1 MTNRSAHLAKA
12 FDAVGSR
19 CMLQAGKHTVEIYVL
34 RYVNDLSFQLDCETS
49 LTGPERQRAQGLRA
63 SGAQS
68 AFVQRRA
75 CLRWLRET
83 AFGNLSSPTAKANAL
98 ELPVNEY
105 TISVSSSGP
114 YAIFAASCSARRIG
128 LDVEIPDETHNTS
141 ELAQELFSTFEAK
154 ALKEASP
161 ERANTMFYRIWRL
174 KEAAL
179 KFHGCGLA
187 TGLNGTCFIPNSDGL
202 ITVYQKA
209 RRGLYGSTAPA
220 FFEGRFNNLDLALAL
235 PAMPGDEGL
244 WQVAKAT
251 QRVQSQKLKTKTSQI
266 RFGT

>member
-1 MTNRSAHLAKA
+1 MTNRSANLAKV

-19 CMLQAGKHTVEIYVL
+19 CTLQAGKYAVEIYVL
-34 RYVNDLSFQLDCETS
+34 RYVDDPSFQLDCETS

-63 SGAQS
+63 SGAQ
-68 AFVQRRA
+68 ADFIQRRA

-83 AFGNLSSPTAKANAL
+83 AFGDLPSATAKATAL
-98 ELPVNEY
+98 ELPSNEY
-105 TISVSSSGP
+105 PISVSSSGR

-128 LDVEIPDETHNTS
+128 LDVEIPDETHSTA

-154 ALKEASP
+154 VIKEANS
-161 ERANTMFYRIWRL
+161 ETANAMFYRIWRL

-179 KFHGCGLA
+179 KFHACGLA
-187 TGLNGTCFIPNSDGL
+187 RGLNGTCFIPNSEGQ

-209 RRGLYGSTAPA
+209 RRGPYGSIASA

-251 QRVQSQKLKTKTSQI
+251 QRVQSQKLKAKTSQI

>member
-1 MTNRSAHLAKA
+1 MTNRSANLAKV
-12 FDAVGSR
+12 FDTVGSR
-19 CMLQAGKHTVEIYVL
+19 CTLQAGKHAVEIYVL
-34 RYVNDLSFQLDCETS
+34 RYVDDLHFQLDCETS

-63 SGAQS
+63 SDAQ
-68 AFVQRRA
+68 ADFIQRRA

-83 AFGNLSSPTAKANAL
+83 AFGDLPSATAKATVL
-98 ELPVNEY
+98 ELPGNEY
-105 TISVSSSGP
+105 TISVSSSGR

-154 ALKEASP
+154 ALKAASP
-161 ERANTMFYRIWRL
+161 ERANAMFYRIWRL

-187 TGLNGTCFIPNSDGL
+187 KGLNGTCFIPNSEGQ
-202 ITVYQKA
+202 ITVYQKD
-209 RRGLYGSTAPA
+209 RHRLYGSTASA

>member
-1 MTNRSAHLAKA
+1 MEAGYY
-12 FDAVGSR
+12 AVD
-19 CMLQAGKHTVEIYVL
+19 IYL
-34 RYVNDLSFQLDCETS
+34 WRYVDDRSFQRDCLAELSTQ
-49 LTGPERQRAQGLRA
+49 ERQRAQELYA
-63 SGAQS
+63 PGARS
-68 AFVQRRA
+68 TFVQRRA
-75 CLRWLRET
+75 YLGWLLREN
-83 AFGNLSSPTAKANAL
+83 FGATSGPTKSGLNHTH
-98 ELPVNEY
+98 P
-105 TISVSSSGP
+105 TSDCGISVSSSGTHAI
-114 YAIFAASCSARRIG
+114 YAVGSGIKRIG
-128 LDVEIPDETHNTS
+128 IDVEIADEKENIF
-141 ELAQELFSTFEAK
+141 AVADALFTDAETT
-154 ALKEASP
+154 ALKQADP
-161 ERANTMFYRIWRL
+161 RTAADLFYRIWRL

-179 KFHGCGLA
+179 KFRGSGLA
-187 TGLNGTCFIPNSDGL
+187 KGLNGTCFVPNSEGL